1 MSEAEDVA
9 NADSLPVVEIDRATP
24 AHYIVETCPRC
35 HTSGKVSGSSF
46 QMAHYIV
53 ETCPRCHGT
62 HRHGAVPEL
71 EPGETTRRGA
81 HCPDDPLGEYRLRMT
96 ETTERG
102 SR

>member
-1 MSEAEDVA
+1 MSKAEDVA
-9 NADSLPVVEIDRATP
+9 SADSLPVVEIDRATP
-24 AHYIVETCPRC
+24 
-35 HTSGKVSGSSF
+35 
-46 QMAHYIV
+46 AHYIV